1 MANSP
6 QARKRAQQSKLKG
19 KHNAAQRSRMRTFIK
34 RVIRAISDNNIERA
48 NAEFK
53 TTMAIIDSYVN
64 KKLIKRNKAARHK
77 RRLNAR
83 IKNLAL
89 AAATTPE

>member
-6 QARKRAQQSKLKG
+6 QARKRDQQSKQQG

-34 RVIRAISDNNIERA
+34 RVLRAIGAKDLERA

-53 TTMAIIDSYVN
+53 TTMSIIDNYVS
-64 KKLIKRNKAARHK
+64 KRLIKRNKAARHK

-83 IKNLAL
+83 IKDLKAAI
-89 AAATTPE
+89 AAAP